1 MKALLVDNGSV
12 EPAAHESLRSA
23 AAAIGTR
30 AQVPVEAVSWKHSNR
45 VAAGALAGGA
55 AATLSPWIRDQV
67 AAGEREFVIVPFF
80 ISPQGA
86 IGSALRRDLDA
97 LSAET
102 GGFAYT
108 ITEGLS
114 TAGVLH
120 RVIGDRVR
128 ETIAARGLDRPAI
141 IVVDHGGPS
150 RASAQIR
157 DRVAGQVRESL
168 VGLAGPVRAA
178 SMESP
183 DGPEYDFNRPLFAD
197 LMREDGFS
205 SGDVV
210 VAPLFLSPGRHAGKG
225 GDLETIAEHAAARV
239 PGLKCHFTALVGSH
253 PLTLETLAD
262 ALARAL
268 RVGTHP

>member
-1 MKALLVDNGSV
+1 MKILLVDNGSI
-12 EPAAHESLRSA
+12 EAAAHESLRSA
-23 AAAIGTR
+23 AAAIGYR
-30 AQVPVEAVSWKHSNR
+30 AQAPVEAVSWKHSNR
-45 VAAGALAGGA
+45 IAPGALERGA
-55 AATLSPWIRDQV
+55 AATLSPWIRGQV

-97 LSAET
+97 LSLET
-102 GGFAYT
+102 GGFTYA

-114 TAGVLH
+114 TAGVLD
-120 RVIGDRVR
+120 RVIFDRVR
-128 ETIAARGLDRPAI
+128 ETIAARGLQRPAV

-157 DRVAGQVRESL
+157 DWVAGQVRESL
-168 VGLAGPVRAA
+168 AGLAGPVRAA

-183 DGPEYDFNRPLFAD
+183 DGPEYDFNRPLFSE
-197 LMREDGFS
+197 LLREAGFS

-225 GDLETIAEHAAARV
+225 GDLETMAGEAAARE
-239 PGLKCHFTALVGSH
+239 PGLRCHFTALVGSH
-253 PLTLETLAD
+253 PLTLETLAV
-262 ALARAL
+262 ALTRAL
-268 RVGTHP
+268 RVGTHS